1 MEEEEEPTTA
11 SNDKSHAKP
20 ESDTEEVQ
28 ADINNRIDQYLST
41 KQWTEACWI
50 RQPEEDHYCWYNHY
64 WRAMCRVRRR
74 RPHII
79 PFDENFFSDVCCSLC
94 ST

>member
-1 MEEEEEPTTA
+1 MEEEEEEEPTTA

-41 KQWTEACWI
+41 KQWTEARCI
-50 RQPEEDHYCWYNHY
+50 RQQEEDRYPWYNHY
-64 WRAMCRVRRR
+64 WRALRCIRR
-74 RPHII
+74 RPTHNTI
-79 PFDENFFSDVCCSLC
+79 
-94 ST
+94 